1 MRHTLVKLMGLLLAL
16 TLVLTGCNLIGVDPI
31 MQLDE
36 DTAKLEKDFATVVAE
51 YDGGT
56 VTKGDVMAGFASNYA
71 YYTQMYSM
79 FGMNMTSDVVE
90 TVKQQTLEHEVQA
103 IAMKKEM
110 EARGLTLSED
120 KLAEVQSAA
129 DENYQK
135 TYDSYAAEV
144 KEKDEA
150 LKARQTEYNMYL
162 NGLTKDAF
170 YKSELHEAEE
180 ALLEETVKGEIAE
193 LTDEELQTAYD
204 DKVADD
210 EGNYSEDAGAFESAM
225 SSDDE
230 IVTWMP
236 EGYRTVKHILVKP
249 ADDVLSAVTDART
262 ALTDAQTALEA
273 LEDELDALNDVDP
286 EDAEAEDAEAEEAE
300 AEDAEETESEDDA
313 ETEAEPVEEVRTAE
327 EIQADIDAA
336 NADIEAKQ
344 KAVEDAEA
352 ACLESV
358 KDKTDEIYAKL
369 AEGADFADL
378 IAEYGE
384 DPGMQNEPTATRGY
398 YVSSK
403 SENWD
408 KNFTAGAMALAN
420 VGDVSEIPVIS
431 TSGVHIIRYE
441 SDVTPGA
448 VPLEEIRDKFYD
460 STLETL
466 REDHYNEALESW
478 TEALKPVYHLDAFT
492 LN

>member
-36 DTAKLEKDFATVVAE
+36 DTAKLEKDFAAVVAE

-56 VTKGDVMAGFASNYA
+56 VTKGDVMGSFASNYSYNA
-71 YYTQMYSM
+71 QMYSM
-79 FGMNMTSDVVE
+79 FGMNMTSDIVE
-90 TVKQQTLEHEVQA
+90 NIKQQTLEHEIQS

-110 EARGLTLSED
+110 ENRGLTLSED

-135 TYDSYAAEV
+135 TYETYAAEV
-144 KEKDEA
+144 TEKDEA
-150 LKARQTEYNMYL
+150 VKARQTEYNMYL
-162 NGLTKDAF
+162 NGLTKDIF
-170 YKSELHEAEE
+170 YKSQLHEAEE
-180 ALLEETVKGEIAE
+180 ELLEETVKGEIAE
-193 LTDEELQTAYD
+193 LTDEELQEAYD
-204 DKVADD
+204 QKVADD
-210 EGNYSEDAGAFESAM
+210 ESSYSEDAASFESAM
-225 SSDDE
+225 SSDEE

-249 ADDVLSAVTDART
+249 EDDVLSAVTDARS
-262 ALTDAQTALEA
+262 A
-273 LEDELDALNDVDP
+273 LEDAESALEDLESELDELNDD
-286 EDAEAEDAEAEEAE
+286 DAEETEEAETEDAEAEEAE
-300 AEDAEETESEDDA
+300 ETGDESAEDA
-313 ETEAEPVEEVRTAE
+313 RTAE

-336 NADIEAKQ
+336 RADIEEQK

-358 KDKTDEIYAKL
+358 KVKTDEIYAKL

-398 YVSSK
+398 YVSAN

-420 VGDVSEIPVIS
+420 VGDVSETPVIS

-448 VPLEEIRDKFYD
+448 VPLEEIRDKLYD
-460 STLETL
+460 TTLETR
-466 REDHYNEALESW
+466 REEHYSEALESW